1 MKINKDLMDAIM
13 MLAAI
18 ILVLIT
24 SSDFE
29 NMTIKYI
36 LMGGL
41 TVVALVSIVFR
52 VIGSKQNE
60 HNSESFH

>member
-1 MKINKDLMDAIM
+1 MRINKDLMDAIM

-18 ILVLIT
+18 ILVLVA
-24 SSDFE
+24 SSEFE

-41 TVVALVSIVFR
+41 VFVAIVGVVFR
-52 VIGSKQNE
+52 IIGSKQNE
-60 HNSESFH
+60 QNSELFS